1 MEQQFFVDGVTA
13 HFNLR
18 NPKSDKPTP
27 IYLIIRMGKIQ
38 YKISLGCKVHPSHW
52 DKKKQKAYVSPNLT
66 ELDNRNNLI
75 VNNKISLF
83 LVGYMKALNYICKCP
98 DRTENIRDIIVKEI
112 GGKRMSRHKKNA
124 LIELGEILDEQA
136 MKDESR
142 YGYHSELKTFSKF
155 IKEKLNKTILYWDEF
170 SLALLTDYEAWL
182 HKQTVKHKITLEMVY
197 LEDNTVIAKMQ
208 KIYTL
213 LKYAEYKE
221 KIDLTTTKICR
232 LKEKKKCKDKTEENQ
247 IYLTE
252 IEFQTIQNLKL
263 DGDMEKVRDLFVFQS
278 EVGQRFEDINGMPP
292 TIRGDK
298 VEIIQRKTNKR
309 VMPKL
314 TDTAR
319 IILDKYAGSL
329 PKITPQKANK
339 LLKEIAKRAGITRI
353 VIASEMRNGKQ
364 YQYEMEGWQCV
375 GTHTARR
382 SFISNGLKTKS
393 GSVLRK
399 ITGHNTTSAF
409 ERYNRLNSEDAAD
422 IVQNQTNTKQTINS
436 ISVSGTMDYESMKR
450 EIIQN
455 YEREKEIEMQQR
467 QIASQSQIVR
477 IEEQQ
482 KTIYKDR
489 YNELRQAVLQDY
501 GRELLEADAEVDEMN
516 IVINQQNEPW
526 E

>member
-27 IYLIIRMGKIQ
+27 IYLIIRIGKIQ
-38 YKISLGCKVHPSHW
+38 YKIPLGCKVYPLHW

-98 DRTENIRDIIVKEI
+98 DRTENIRDIIIKEI

-142 YGYHSELKTFSKF
+142 YGYHYELDSFSKF
-155 IKEKLNKTILYWDEF
+155 IKEKYNKTILYWDEF

-182 HKQTVKHKITLEMVY
+182 HKQTIKHKITLEMVY

-221 KIDLTTTKICR
+221 KIDLTATKISK

-252 IEFQTIQNLKL
+252 IEFQTIQNLNL
-263 DGDMEKVRDLFVFQS
+263 EGDLERVRDLFVFQS
-278 EVGQRFEDINGMPP
+278 EVGQRFGDINGMTP
-292 TIRGDK
+292 TIIGDK

-319 IILDKYAGSL
+319 MILDRYDGTL

-339 LLKEIAKRAGITRI
+339 LLKEIAKRAGISRK
-353 VIASEMRNGKQ
+353 VIASEMRKGKQ
-364 YQYEMEGWQCV
+364 
-375 GTHTARR
+375 
-382 SFISNGLKTKS
+382 
-393 GSVLRK
+393 
-399 ITGHNTTSAF
+399 
-409 ERYNRLNSEDAAD
+409 
-422 IVQNQTNTKQTINS
+422 
-436 ISVSGTMDYESMKR
+436 
-450 EIIQN
+450 
-455 YEREKEIEMQQR
+455 
-467 QIASQSQIVR
+467 
-477 IEEQQ
+477 
-482 KTIYKDR
+482 
-489 YNELRQAVLQDY
+489 
-501 GRELLEADAEVDEMN
+501 
-516 IVINQQNEPW
+516 
-526 E
+526 